1 MNIQTT
7 RNNQQA
13 LVTIKGD
20 IDESGAEEI
29 KRVFREISA
38 SAAQEVTLDFA
49 GVSHI
54 GSSGIGKHLVFY
66 KDLAIRGSKLS
77 VIHVPATIHLLM
89 REMKL
94 DTLFGISE
102 TK

>member
-7 RNNQQA
+7 RNNQQTI
-13 LVTIKGD
+13 VTLKGD

-29 KRVFREISA
+29 KRVFREVSA
-38 SAAQEVTLDFA
+38 SATQEVILDFQ

-54 GSSGIGKHLVFY
+54 GSSGIGKLLVFY
-66 KDLAIRGSKLS
+66 KDLAIRGGRLS
-77 VIHVPATIHLLM
+77 LIHVPPSIALLM

>member
-1 MNIQTT
+1 MTIQIT
-7 RNNQQA
+7 RNTSQ
-13 LVTIKGD
+13 TIIAITGD

-29 KRVFREISA
+29 KRAFREVVNSA
-38 SAAQEVTLDFA
+38 STDVVIDFKAVT
-49 GVSHI
+49 HI
-54 GSSGIGKHLVFY
+54 GSSGIGKILVFY

-94 DTLFGISE
+94 DTLFPISQG
-102 TK
+102 